1 MKTKNNKYYQKQI
14 ELRKN
19 SIKIDS
25 TILDSLVKIDTFL
38 KSIKK

>member
-1 MKTKNNKYYQKQI
+1 MTKNSKYLSKQV

-19 SIKIDS
+19 SIKVDNA
-25 TILDSLVKIDTFL
+25 ILNSLVKIDTFL